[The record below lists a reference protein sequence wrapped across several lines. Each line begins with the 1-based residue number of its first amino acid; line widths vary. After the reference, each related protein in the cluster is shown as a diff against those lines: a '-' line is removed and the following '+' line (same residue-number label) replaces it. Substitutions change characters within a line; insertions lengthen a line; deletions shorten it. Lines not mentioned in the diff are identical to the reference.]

1 MNAKLTAMI
10 AALGAYAVTLS
21 DFEFEIP
28 DEIDAEID
36 ELLTSADEFATGIS
50 DAESNAVLLAQL
62 TEMLD
67 AIKAELTAA
76 GTTITIPSEEKESL
90 VNACEF
96 LGCLEACG
104 VDNWD
109 GYSDAREMLCEADE

>member
-21 DFEFEIP
+21 DAGFEIP
-28 DEIDAEID
+28 EVLDAEID
-36 ELLTSADEFATGIS
+36 ELLAAGDEFATSIS

-67 AIKAELTAA
+67 AIKAEL
-76 GTTITIPSEEKESL
+76 S
-90 VNACEF
+90 V
-96 LGCLEACG
+96 
-104 VDNWD
+104 
-109 GYSDAREMLCEADE
+109 